1 MSILHRTDSVT
12 ALFPRYVSHFRCIG
26 ADCED
31 TCCSGWDISIDQK
44 TFEAYT
50 DPKKYYPPALKKL
63 FGKNIRIQTQSPTK
77 EKYAN
82 AINDPCTN
90 NCPFLQENLCAIHR
104 DIGEDK
110 LSNTC
115 FNFPRFTRKFLGN
128 IEQTLTLSCPEAAR
142 LALLQADAFDF
153 VEGELSV
160 RPVALSVID
169 EKWGMSVD
177 EMNEIRIFCFQLMR
191 TEGLEIWE
199 RLVVLGAFCRELDRV
214 LKGESPPGITNLL
227 ENFLFV
233 IESGEAVKMLSK
245 VQPDYGFQAKLFHT
259 IWNTRKAQPRSP
271 SRQVMQDSIAK
282 ALGADQKTGLLDP
295 EILVE
300 TYRKGLKNLPSALAE
315 TPYLLEHYVL
325 NEMFRDCFP
334 FGAQSAY
341 QNYLGIVFRFGILR
355 FMLSAISVDS
365 HSLPNKDALLKTVV
379 VFCRIYQY
387 DSLADL
393 FNLALKEVGWDRL
406 EDAYGLLP
414 S

>member
-1 MSILHRTDSVT
+1 MSILHRTDSYT
-12 ALFPRYVSHFRCIG
+12 ALFPRYVSQFRCIG
-26 ADCED
+26 ADCEE

-50 DPKKYYPPALKKL
+50 DPKRNHPSALREL
-63 FGKNIRIQTQSPTK
+63 FQKNIRIETQSPSR
-77 EKYAN
+77 EKYAS

-90 NCPFLQENLCAIHR
+90 NCAFLQQNLCAIHR

-128 IEQTLTLSCPEAAR
+128 IEQNLTLACPEAAR

-153 VEGELSV
+153 VEGEISI
-160 RPVALSVID
+160 RTETASVID
-169 EKWGMSVD
+169 EKWGISRD
-177 EMNEIRIFCFQLMR
+177 EMSEIRIFCFQLMR
-191 TEGLEIWE
+191 TEGLEVWE
-199 RLVVLGAFCRELDRV
+199 KLVVLGAFCRELDRV
-214 LKGESPPGITNLL
+214 LKDESPPRITNLL

-233 IESGEAVKMLSK
+233 IESGEVVKMLSRI
-245 VQPDYGFQAKLFHT
+245 QPDYGFQAKLFHT
-259 IWNTRKAQPRSP
+259 IWNTRKSQARSA
-271 SRQVMQDSIAK
+271 SRQAVQDAIAE
-282 ALGADQKTGLLDP
+282 ALGADRATGALDP
-295 EILVE
+295 AILVE
-300 TYRKGLKNLPSALAE
+300 NYSRGLKNLQNALNE

-341 QNYLGIVFRFGILR
+341 QNYLGIVFRFGTLR
-355 FMLSAISVDS
+355 FMLSAISVDAR
-365 HSLPNKDALLKTVV
+365 SLPNTDDLLKTLG

-393 FNLALKEVGWDRL
+393 FNQALKEVGWDKL